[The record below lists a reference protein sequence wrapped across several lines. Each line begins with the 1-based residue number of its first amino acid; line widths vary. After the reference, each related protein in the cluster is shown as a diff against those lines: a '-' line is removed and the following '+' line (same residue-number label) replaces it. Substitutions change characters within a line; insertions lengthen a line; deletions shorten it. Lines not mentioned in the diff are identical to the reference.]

1 MKDSAR
7 KSLVKT
13 LIFRVL
19 VLIMVYGILSVDRGT
34 DPFILAV
41 ELNVAGFFLY
51 YIFERVW
58 NWYHEKSNV

>member
-19 VLIMVYGILSVDRGT
+19 VLIMVYAILSVDRGT

-58 NWYHEKSNV
+58 NCYHEK

>member
-19 VLIMVYGILSVDRGT
+19 VLVMVYGILSVDQVT

-41 ELNVAGFFLY
+41 QLNVAGFFLY

-58 NWYHEKSNV
+58 NYYHEKQNV

>member
-1 MKDSAR
+1 MKDSVR
-7 KSLVKT
+7 TSLVKT

-19 VLIMVYGILSVDRGT
+19 VLIMVYAILSADRGT

-58 NWYHEKSNV
+58 NYYHEK